1 MDRENHGENMASHP
15 KRPAL
20 MPLANPIPEDFSL
33 VPWAAVRIVAE
44 VMTDA
49 LKDHDR
55 DGWRKL
61 PRREH
66 VGRALRHLAAYLIS
80 GSEEDLTHA
89 ATRCLMSLEVLDD
102 DRGTKGEMGGSEKA
116 MGGS

>member
-1 MDRENHGENMASHP
+1 MASHP

-55 DGWRKL
+55 DGWREL
-61 PRREH
+61 PREAH
-66 VGRALRHLAAYLIS
+66 VARALRHLALYSA
-80 GSEEDLTHA
+80 GDTSEDHLKHA
-89 ATRCLMSLEVLDD
+89 ACRCLMAIS
-102 DRGTKGEMGGSEKA
+102 
-116 MGGS
+116 

>member
-1 MDRENHGENMASHP
+1 MP
-15 KRPAL
+15 KK
-20 MPLANPIPEDFSL
+20 PLANPIPEDFSL

-66 VGRALRHLAAYLIS
+66 ASRAARHLALYFVN
-80 GSEEDLTHA
+80 GQEEELRHA
-89 ATRCLMSLEVLDD
+89 ACRALMALEV
-102 DRGTKGEMGGSEKA
+102 
-116 MGGS
+116 